1 MNLLISACLMG
12 IKCRYDGKQKKIPEL
27 DRLMESYVLI
37 PVCPEVLGGLPTPRV
52 PSERRGEA
60 VVTRDGR
67 DVTENYRQGARE
79 SLRICQM
86 THTDCALLKE
96 RSPSCGFG
104 SIYDGTFTGTL
115 CPGDGVCAALLKQ
128 HGVRVYGESQVT
140 GLLKKADE

>member
-140 GLLKKADE
+140 ELLKKADG

>member
-104 SIYDGTFTGTL
+104 SIYDGNFTGTL

-140 GLLKKADE
+140 ELLKKADE

>member
-67 DVTENYRQGARE
+67 DVTEHYRQGARE
-79 SLRICQM
+79 RLRICQM

-96 RSPSCGFG
+96 RSPSCGVG

-140 GLLKKADE
+140 ELLKNADE